1 MSFTLRDLQT
11 SLADTL
17 FGGDTTIAGAIIF
30 TAMIAMIFAFFGRKN
45 IFVPFAILLP
55 VTMISTLLGL
65 VPNSLAILIALVA
78 VIVIAAKGKEAL

>member
-1 MSFTLRDLQT
+1 MSFTLRDIQT
-11 SLADTL
+11 SLADSL

-30 TAMIAMIFAFFGRKN
+30 TIMVALIFAFFGRKN
-45 IFVPFAILLP
+45 IFVPFVVLLP